1 MVFFGNRMKTGVRHN
16 NAAVIRKNGLPA
28 LSVNKAN
35 EIPAAS
41 LTGVV
46 NADTGT
52 IWIAVNSNIA
62 NKPNAK
68 KLGNFLDIKVIIE
81 SVLSCHVIIIK

>member
-1 MVFFGNRMKTGVRHN
+1 MNPYFSDGFLGSFKKTGIRQS

-35 EIPAAS
+35 DMPAAL

-46 NADTGT
+46 KAGIGT
-52 IWIAVNSNIA
+52 M
-62 NKPNAK
+62 
-68 KLGNFLDIKVIIE
+68 
-81 SVLSCHVIIIK
+81 